1 MRPSK
6 LVAYFVHSLYD
17 PCMGDLRERQ
27 LALARQ
33 AIVDA
38 CAELVTERRHLDFS
52 MKDVAE
58 RAGVS
63 LRTVYNHFPARED
76 LLDALEQDFST
87 SMSERGG
94 SDAAELEEGDDLT
107 GAVRVNLRLFEEL
120 NGVSEAFA
128 QMPLAEVG
136 RDAKRQQRTRLIV
149 DHLVSLMPSVPQED
163 AEAIAITL
171 RHLLSHRSWFWLTR
185 EYGLTTD
192 QVGDVVTWAMT
203 TLIDAAKGGNLPP
216 PSDDVPPREESP

>member
-1 MRPSK
+1 M
-6 LVAYFVHSLYD
+6 A
-17 PCMGDLRERQ
+17 DLRERQ
-27 LALARQ
+27 LELARQ

-38 CAELVTERRHLDFS
+38 CAQLVTERRHLDFA

-76 LLDALEQDFST
+76 LLDALGRDFDRQ
-87 SMSERGG
+87 MAERGG
-94 SDAAELEEGDDLT
+94 PEAADLSARDDLG
-107 GAVRVNLRLFEEL
+107 GAVRKNFALFEEL

-128 QMPLAEVG
+128 QMPLAEIG
-136 RDAKRQQRTRLIV
+136 RNADRQERTRLIV
-149 DHLVSLMPSVPQED
+149 DHLVAQMPSVPHEEAQ
-163 AEAIAITL
+163 AIAVML

-192 QVGDVVTWAMT
+192 EAGDVVTWAMS
-203 TLIDAAKGGNLPP
+203 TLIDAAERGVGPKRMEQP
-216 PSDDVPPREESP
+216 